1 MGEAAGGVAIEQS
14 QVQKETPMRYLLLIY
29 GDETMYESMSPETLG
44 QMYQD
49 YGTYGAELQQAVA
62 VIGSEELQPTS
73 SATCVRL
80 QNGERIVTDGPFAET
95 KEQLGGYYCIE
106 ADNLDQ
112 AIEWAARCPAA
123 KVGTMEIRP
132 IVDHSAGS

>member
-1 MGEAAGGVAIEQS
+1 
-14 QVQKETPMRYLLLIY
+14 MRYILLIY
-29 GDETMYESMSPETLG
+29 GDESQYEKMSPETLG
-44 QMYQD
+44 QMYND
-49 YGTYGAELQQAVA
+49 YGTYSTELAQAVT

-73 SATCVRL
+73 SATSVRL

-112 AIEWAARCPAA
+112 AIEWAARCPGAR
-123 KVGTMEIRP
+123 VGTMEIRP
-132 IVDHSAGS
+132 IVDHSAES